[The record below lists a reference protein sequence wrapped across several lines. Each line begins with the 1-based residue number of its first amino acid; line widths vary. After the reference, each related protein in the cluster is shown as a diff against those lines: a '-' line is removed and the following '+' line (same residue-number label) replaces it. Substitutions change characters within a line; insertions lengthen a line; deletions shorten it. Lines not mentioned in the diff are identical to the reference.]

1 MTLRRFILIAIPFG
15 WLLALFVVP
24 FLMALKIS
32 LTQTATA
39 IPPYTPTFDPA
50 SGWQGLKDYVSQLS
64 LDNYEFLTTDD
75 LYWKAY
81 LSSLWIATRSTLVT
95 LLVGFPIAYGM
106 ARAPRNVRPFL
117 VLMVILPFWT
127 SFLIRIYAWMGL
139 LANEG
144 LINHFLMWTG
154 LISDPIVMLN
164 TPFAVY
170 LGITYAYLPLMVL
183 PLYSTLERLDG
194 SLIEAAQD
202 LGCSRIKAFWLVT
215 VPLARHGIVAG
226 CFLVFIPAIGEY
238 VIATLLGGSS
248 TLMIGKVLFEEFFAN
263 RDWPVAASVAVLL
276 LLILIVPIMAFQRV
290 QTRLQDQEARA

>member
-1 MTLRRFILIAIPFG
+1 MRRFVLIAIPFT
-15 WLLALFVVP
+15 WLVVLFLVP
-24 FLMALKIS
+24 FLMAFKIS

-39 IPPYTPTFDPA
+39 IPPYTPTFDAA
-50 SGWQGLKDYVSQLS
+50 SGWQGLKDYLGQLS
-64 LDNYEFLTTDD
+64 FDNYEFLTTDD

-81 LSSLWIATRSTLVT
+81 LSSLWIAARSTAIT

-106 ARAPRNVRPFL
+106 ARAPRHIQPTL
-117 VLMVILPFWT
+117 VLLVILPFWT

-154 LISDPIVMLN
+154 LISEPIVMLN

-183 PLYSTLERLDG
+183 PLYSTLERLDA

-202 LGCSRIKAFWLVT
+202 LGCSRVKAFWLVT

-226 CFLVFIPAIGEY
+226 CFLVFIPAIGEF

-290 QTRLQDQEARA
+290 QTRLQEQEARA